1 MALRKEE
8 ERKQMHNKTG
18 GGVFNLIFRKGKSVR
33 TLRYNKICPFTFSFS
48 VYIFCSKCF
57 VINKTSTTKI
67 SLNFIK
73 HFQSM
78 GSGSISSDTRSISPT
93 HSDDS
98 RSVTPPA
105 VQQKII
111 TSPKKEPPPPERPKP
126 PQRKR
131 RPAPKP
137 PGPSSED
144 NRRNSEEIR
153 RKSEATRRSSEE
165 TRKSSEES
173 RKPSG
178 ESRIKADESQIKIE
192 EVRRN
197 SEEKPSSNISEVSE
211 LQCRKTENG
220 LTICH
225 SRNSSDSS
233 GYHEASV
240 LSENGNTSLPR
251 RPKSAF
257 VTAGDLDKV
266 SKMHSQSTTNLSK
279 MSCHS
284 KSTTSLGLAGK

>member
-1 MALRKEE
+1 
-8 ERKQMHNKTG
+8 
-18 GGVFNLIFRKGKSVR
+18 
-33 TLRYNKICPFTFSFS
+33 
-48 VYIFCSKCF
+48 
-57 VINKTSTTKI
+57 
-67 SLNFIK
+67 
-73 HFQSM
+73 M

-105 VQQKII
+105 IQQKII

-137 PGPSSED
+137 PTVQQGED
-144 NRRNSEEIR
+144 NRGNPEEIRRNSEEMQR
-153 RKSEATRRSSEE
+153 PSEEVRIVTEETRRVSEE
-165 TRKSSEES
+165 TKRLSEES
-173 RKPSG
+173 RTKT
-178 ESRIKADESQIKIE
+178 EDSRIKMVDEA
-192 EVRRN
+192 RRN
-197 SEEKPSSNISEVSE
+197 SVEKPSSNISEVTE
-211 LQCRKTENG
+211 LQVRKAENG

-257 VTAGDLDKV
+257 VTPGDLDKV

>member
-1 MALRKEE
+1 
-8 ERKQMHNKTG
+8 
-18 GGVFNLIFRKGKSVR
+18 
-33 TLRYNKICPFTFSFS
+33 
-48 VYIFCSKCF
+48 
-57 VINKTSTTKI
+57 
-67 SLNFIK
+67 
-73 HFQSM
+73 M

-105 VQQKII
+105 INQKII

-137 PGPSSED
+137 PGPQTSGED
-144 NRRNSEEIR
+144 TRRNSDEASRLSDDTRRASEESQIEEPR
-153 RKSEATRRSSEE
+153 TQPEKTRTHEEQQQRSSEE
-165 TRKSSEES
+165 KS
-173 RKPSG
+173 PSNV
-178 ESRIKADESQIKIE
+178 S
-192 EVRRN
+192 V
-197 SEEKPSSNISEVSE
+197 VSE
-211 LQCRKTENG
+211 LQSRKTENG

-257 VTAGDLDKV
+257 VTPGDLDKV
-266 SKMHSQSTTNLSK
+266 SRMHSQSTTNLSK

-284 KSTTSLGLAGK
+284 KSTTSLGLAGE